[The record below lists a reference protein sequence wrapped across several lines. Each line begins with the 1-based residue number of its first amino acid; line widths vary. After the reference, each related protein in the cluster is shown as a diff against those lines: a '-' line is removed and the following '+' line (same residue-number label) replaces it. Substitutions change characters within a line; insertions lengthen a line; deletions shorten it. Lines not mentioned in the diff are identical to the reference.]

1 LYGTLAEIKEKFD
14 LRGDDCRMGNKRM
27 TLDEL
32 NSLPELE
39 ARSALERCC
48 GAQAWVAAMC
58 AARPFRDAAD
68 LEQASARAE
77 AGLGRADWLEA
88 FAHHPRIGDR
98 EALRRRFAMTAAWA
112 SDEQR
117 GAASASEATLAAL
130 ERGNRAYEE
139 RFGYGFIVCATG
151 KSADEMLVL
160 LESRLGNAADDELA
174 IAAGEQR
181 KITRLRL
188 EKLLRE

>member
-1 LYGTLAEIKEKFD
+1 MYESVAEIKEKFD
-14 LRGDDCRMGNKRM
+14 LRGEEFLMRCERM
-27 TLDEL
+27 TLEEL
-32 NSLPELE
+32 NLLPERE
-39 ARSALERCC
+39 AAAALERCC
-48 GAQAWVAAMC
+48 GARAWVAAMC
-58 AARPFRDAAD
+58 AARPFRDSAD
-68 LEQASARAE
+68 LERASTRAE
-77 AGLGRADWLEA
+77 ASLGRDDWLEA

-98 EALRRRFAMTAAWA
+98 EALSRRFATTAAWA

-117 GAASASEATLAAL
+117 GATGASEATLDAL

-151 KSADEMLVL
+151 KSADEMLAL
-160 LESRLGNAADDELA
+160 LESRLGNAADAELA

-188 EKLLRE
+188 EKLLGE